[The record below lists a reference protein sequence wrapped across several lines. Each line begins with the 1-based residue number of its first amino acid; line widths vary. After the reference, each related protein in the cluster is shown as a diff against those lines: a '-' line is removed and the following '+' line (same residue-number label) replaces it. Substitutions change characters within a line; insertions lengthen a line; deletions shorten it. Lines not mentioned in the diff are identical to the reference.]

1 MMNISRRNF
10 IKGGVAGTAT
20 LGLSGSLLF
29 VDKWLRPA
37 TAASDSGERI
47 AYTYHPPGC
56 GGRCAY
62 QCTVRDGKLV
72 KIEPNDWPDHRYSVL
87 CTRGLSELQRVYSPD
102 RLQTPLKR
110 VGERGEGKFVP
121 ISWDEAI
128 TTVADKFKE
137 LHSQYGGKSIL
148 KMISANQEYAMPLL
162 SSLLGMPIALE
173 TSIDTGMASGYEEVT
188 GTAPFGYSHHE
199 ITDLVNSKTIIMIG
213 VNIFETTVADS
224 QFVFEAKEA
233 GAKLIVVDPNYSTT
247 ASKADQWIPIKPGSD
262 PALLLGMINIILAN
276 GWYQA
281 DFLQKNTSAPFLI
294 RADNQHLLRQNDSA
308 DGPDENPFMVWDEVS
323 DSLQPYN
330 AAGIQPKLEG
340 EFTVGGMQVKTV
352 FSALKE
358 QTKQYTPAWAAE
370 TTEIPE
376 QTIIDLTRQYATGGP
391 ARLAWG
397 FGGAEKIS
405 NSDIFGHAGA
415 ILGALTGNFGRTGGG
430 VGNCLFHRISW
441 AYVTPLAPWPL
452 PPQFKTG
459 VMEMPTALMRS
470 RPNSVKAV
478 LNLGNSFQQH
488 FPNFHQAEKWFKE
501 QLEFIVTVDVWD
513 NLSVAYSDIV
523 LPIGSCF
530 ESNYDITRFQL
541 NRNHALLSE
550 KVIEPLFESKSDFEI
565 EQLLAARLGFEEYMP
580 KTPEDYIR
588 AQLSSPHPFLE
599 GITVETLKANNFI
612 MRLNCPTEPY
622 IASKDQIY
630 KTPSTKLEIYNE
642 KMIEFDQALPAY
654 EEPAEMN
661 SELRQ
666 KYPLQFAQY
675 RSRFHVHSQFMRVS
689 WIRQFCPE
697 PRLELNPFDA
707 KSRGLANGD
716 LVEVFND
723 RGEFK
728 ARCKIMNDLRSG
740 AVRMEEGW
748 WSKDMPE
755 GDMNNVIND
764 AFNPRGFKRKYGP
777 IFPFYD
783 TLVEVKK
790 A

>member
-29 VDKWLRPA
+29 ADRWLRPA
-37 TAASDSGERI
+37 TAASDSEERI

-62 QCTVRDGKLV
+62 KCTVRDGKLV
-72 KIEPNDWPDHRYSVL
+72 KIEPNDWPDHRYSVI

-148 KMISANQEYAMPLL
+148 KMISANQEYTMPLL
-162 SSLLGMPIALE
+162 SSLLGISVALE
-173 TSIDTGMASGYEEVT
+173 TSIDTGIASGVEEVT
-188 GTAPFGYSHHE
+188 GDAPFGYAMHE
-199 ITDLVNSKTIIMIG
+199 ITDWVNAKTIILIAC
-213 VNIFETTVADS
+213 NILETTVADS
-224 QFVFEAKEA
+224 QFFFDAQEA
-233 GAKLIVVDPNYSTT
+233 GAKIIVIDPNYSTT
-247 ASKADQWIPIKPGSD
+247 ATKADQWIPIRPGSD
-262 PALLLGMINIILAN
+262 PALLLGMINHILAN
-276 GWYQA
+276 DWYNH
-281 DFLQKNTSAPFLI
+281 DFMQKNTSAPFLI
-294 RADNQHLLRQNDSA
+294 REDNQHLLRQNDSA
-308 DGPDENPFMVWDEVS
+308 DGPAQNPFMVWDALS
-323 DSLQPYN
+323 NSAQPYN
-330 AAGIQPKLEG
+330 AAGVQPELEG
-340 EFTVGGMQVKTV
+340 EFTVNGVKAKTV
-352 FSALKE
+352 MSALKE
-358 QTKQYTPAWAAE
+358 QMKHYTPAWAAE
-370 TTEIPE
+370 MTEIPE
-376 QTIIDLTRQYATGGP
+376 QTIIDLTRQYAQGGP
-391 ARLAWG
+391 GYLGWG

-405 NSDIFGHAGA
+405 NSDIFGHAAA
-415 ILGALTGNFGRTGGG
+415 ILGSLTGNFGRVGGG
-430 VGNCLFHRISW
+430 VGNALFHKYNW
-441 AYVTPLAPWPL
+441 GLVTKLGAWSL
-452 PPQFKTG
+452 PPQFKIPP
-459 VMEMPTALMRS
+459 MEIPTTLMGTQ
-470 RPNSVKAV
+470 PNSVKAV

-488 FPNFHQAEKWFKE
+488 FANFHHAETWLK
-501 QLEFIVTVDVWD
+501 QLEFVVTVDIFD
-513 NLSVAYSDIV
+513 NASVAYSDIV

-530 ESNYDITRFQL
+530 ESNYEITRFQV
-541 NRNHALLSE
+541 NRNHVLLSE

-565 EQLLAARLGFEEYMP
+565 EKLLAARFGLEEYMP

-588 AQLSSPHPFLE
+588 AQLNSPDPFLK
-599 GITVETLKANNFI
+599 GITVEALKANKFI
-612 MRLNCPTEPY
+612 MRLNCPTEPC
-622 IASKDQIY
+622 IGHLDQKY
-630 KTPSTKLEIYNE
+630 KTPSGKLEIYNE
-642 KMIEFDQALPAY
+642 AMIEFAQALPAY
-654 EEPAEMN
+654 EEPVELS
-661 SELRQ
+661 SELKQ

-697 PRLELNPFDA
+697 PRLELNPLDA

-723 RGEFK
+723 RGKLK
-728 ARCKIMNDLRSG
+728 ARCKFMDSLRPGS
-740 AVRMEEGW
+740 VRMEEGW

-755 GDMNNVIND
+755 GDINYLTND
-764 AFNPRGFKRKYGP
+764 TFNPRGFKRKYGP
-777 IFPFYD
+777 ILPFYD